1 MKYAKDIM
9 VRNIITIDPNET
21 LQSAARLMLDNK
33 ADYLSVIENKIFRGI
48 ITFKDLWCANGERFL
63 KDVLTC
69 TINSITSHTTVF
81 EIKELMD
88 KYGSEALPVLD
99 DGIFAGFVLKHDVHF
114 ELGKNVDE
122 LTSLYKKDFIVYMG
136 KKLLSLEQEVCIAFI
151 DIDNFGC
158 IDKTYGHVVGDRILR
173 SFALKLLENKPES
186 TYLCRFGGDEFVL
199 LLPFCYEKSKY
210 LVDRLLIQARE
221 VRCKNCIR
229 ITATSGISAFI
240 PQYTYPSTKD
250 EYEEIILK
258 LMNDASLASTLA
270 KLQS

>member
-21 LQSAARLMLDNK
+21 LESAARLMLENK
-33 ADYLSVIENKIFRGI
+33 TDYLSVTENKVFRGI
-48 ITFKDLWCANGERFL
+48 ITFKDLWCANGEKSL
-63 KDVLTC
+63 KDVVTC

-88 KYGSEALPVLD
+88 KCGSEALPVLD
-99 DGIFAGFVLKHDVHF
+99 DGIFVGCVLKHKLHF

-122 LTSLYKKDFIVYMG
+122 LTGLYKKNFIIYIG
-136 KKLLSLEQEVCIAFI
+136 KKLLSLEQEFCIAFI
-151 DIDNFGC
+151 DIDKFGS
-158 IDKTYGHVVGDRILR
+158 IDKIYGHVVGDRILR
-173 SFALKLLENKPES
+173 CFALKLLENKPES

-199 LLPFCYEKSKY
+199 LLPFSYGKSKY
-210 LVDRLLIQARE
+210 LVDRLLKLARE
-221 VRCKNCIR
+221 VRCKTCIR
-229 ITATSGISAFI
+229 ITATHGISAYI
-240 PQYTYPSTKD
+240 PQYSYPSTKD

-270 KLQS
+270 KRRS